1 MDTVDVVYDHTA
13 QPAPGELVRL
23 YNSVGWT
30 AYADDPELLAA
41 AIAGSSF
48 VVTARRGGGL
58 VGLARALSD
67 DRTICYVQDVLIDP
81 AVQHRGIGTALVRA
95 VLARYPHVRQKV
107 LLTEDEPRQHA
118 FYRGLGYTDVR
129 EFGDG
134 RLHAFVRY
142 DERPAPVPHDPAREA
157 RP

>member
-1 MDTVDVVYDHTA
+1 MDTDDVVYDDAT
-13 QPAPGELVRL
+13 QPPARELVRL

-30 AYADDPELLAA
+30 AYADDPEQLAA

-48 VVTARRGGGL
+48 VVTARRSGGL
-58 VGLARALSD
+58 VGLVRALSD
-67 DRTICYVQDVLIDP
+67 DRTICYVQDVLVHP
-81 AVQHRGIGTALVRA
+81 GVQHLGIGTALVRA

-107 LLTEDEPRQHA
+107 LLTEDEPRQHS

-129 EFGDG
+129 EFAGG

-142 DERPAPVPHDPAREA
+142 DERPEQC
-157 RP
+157 